1 MQSLNFEQIH
11 HRKIEIVEADFSTF
25 LWIFDQK
32 SSEFMKWLTEGRQIF
47 WICGKPGSGKST
59 MMKFLQSSAKFTDVL
74 NKSPH
79 GSGWIVLTFYFTFKG
94 TRLEKTL
101 EGLLRSFLLQLIQ
114 KVPRLGRI
122 IKRHGLLDT
131 NIGPAFVWEL
141 ETLKRAFKDAMSSN
155 RAKVCLLVDA
165 LDEFEGS
172 MPELINLLKEVEQ
185 HSGFT
190 RSTIK
195 ICVASRPHANII
207 LELEQSQH
215 LRMEDC
221 NQEDISRFV
230 QERLGPLLSSHVNE
244 LDFPRFSEA
253 IIKKAAGVFLWVSF
267 AVTDLIEGFSY
278 GDTAED
284 LERRLDEMPPDMEN
298 VYRRILRNVNQ
309 RYKSELML
317 MLQIVCR
324 STTPLTV
331 DQLACALSAGMF
343 PTEEEEDQSKYV
355 CQTASLSEA
364 ERTRLIHRIHSISG
378 GLLEIIEF
386 ELKTKGRFS
395 TGCLSA
401 EPALALAEYGQT
413 GPMVAPKD
421 SSKGAKEYNVILL
434 HKTLE
439 AFLDLPD
446 WNQDLRS
453 GKKPEFTLDG
463 HQLLLRSC
471 GVYMQQ
477 FDKALEDTE
486 AEVEFTDERWP
497 FLEYAFKYL
506 PYHARFSEF
515 RSGTSSRIL
524 LNAISHPNEFPL
536 PTLSRYSTIEFKY
549 DDSFQDIT
557 PLELAF
563 GHGLTLYGRDLLAEG
578 ADPNAGGGKP
588 LRNAALSSN
597 AKMVKSLLSVG
608 AVLSPSHPRANQAL
622 VHAAQKGNFDI
633 LVLLLDHGA
642 DPNTI
647 GPPNPLRPG
656 ISTALYEAVRLQS
669 KRMVKYLLE
678 KGADVDIGC
687 FRDGQL
693 YLTPLQQA
701 VSSSNMPMVDLLIE
715 RGADVNKVTSH
726 LGGSIQ
732 TARYH
737 RDMAMVERLLAA
749 GAAEK

>member
-1 MQSLNFEQIH
+1 
-11 HRKIEIVEADFSTF
+11 
-25 LWIFDQK
+25 
-32 SSEFMKWLTEGRQIF
+32 
-47 WICGKPGSGKST
+47 
-59 MMKFLQSSAKFTDVL
+59 
-74 NKSPH
+74 
-79 GSGWIVLTFYFTFKG
+79 
-94 TRLEKTL
+94 LEKTL

-131 NIGPAFVWEL
+131 NIGPTFVWEL

-172 MPELINLLKEVEQ
+172 LPELINLLKEIEQ
-185 HSGFT
+185 RSGFT

-195 ICVASRPHANII
+195 ICVASRPHANTI

-221 NQEDISRFV
+221 NHEDISRFV

-309 RYKSELML
+309 RYKLELML

-331 DQLACALSAGMF
+331 DQLACALRAGMF
-343 PTEEEEDQSKYV
+343 PTEEEGDQSKYV

-386 ELKTKGRFS
+386 ELKTEGRFS

-413 GPMVAPKD
+413 GPMVAPKG

-453 GKKPEFTLDG
+453 GKKPEFTLDD

-486 AEVEFTDERWP
+486 AEVEFTDDRWP
-497 FLEYAFKYL
+497 FLEYVFKYL
-506 PYHARFSEF
+506 PYHACFSEF
-515 RSGTSSRIL
+515 RTGTSSRIL

-536 PTLSRYSTIEFKY
+536 PTLSR
-549 DDSFQDIT
+549 
-557 PLELAF
+557 
-563 GHGLTLYGRDLLAEG
+563 
-578 ADPNAGGGKP
+578 
-588 LRNAALSSN
+588 
-597 AKMVKSLLSVG
+597 
-608 AVLSPSHPRANQAL
+608 
-622 VHAAQKGNFDI
+622 
-633 LVLLLDHGA
+633 
-642 DPNTI
+642 
-647 GPPNPLRPG
+647 
-656 ISTALYEAVRLQS
+656 
-669 KRMVKYLLE
+669 
-678 KGADVDIGC
+678 
-687 FRDGQL
+687 
-693 YLTPLQQA
+693 
-701 VSSSNMPMVDLLIE
+701 
-715 RGADVNKVTSH
+715 
-726 LGGSIQ
+726 
-732 TARYH
+732 
-737 RDMAMVERLLAA
+737 
-749 GAAEK
+749 